1 MQIKGKVVLV
11 TGANRGLGKQF
22 VKSLLDAGASKV
34 YAAARNPG
42 SVDIEGAQAV
52 KLDVTNPADIADAA
66 AKYTDVQV
74 VINNAGALARG
85 ALLDAAST
93 QGVRDLIEVNAI

>member
-22 VKSLLDAGASKV
+22 AKALVQAGAARV

-42 SVDIEGAQAV
+42 SVDIEGVEAV
-52 KLDVTNPADIADAA
+52 RLDVTNPADIADAA
-66 AKYTDVQV
+66 AKYTDVQI

-85 ALLDAAST
+85 ALLDPAST
-93 QGVRDLIEVNAI
+93 QGMRDLFEVN